1 MKEANLRIL
10 GELHRAGK
18 YQPRRRVPQQP
29 PALGAS
35 AWQHPGW
42 DLPQRR
48 SLWPAG
54 TGITLPVVSGASVD
68 DDRQGRTDSLGNDA
82 CHA

>member
-1 MKEANLRIL
+1 MKEANLHIL

-18 YQPRRRVPQQP
+18 YQSRRRVPQQP

-42 DLPQRR
+42 DLPD
-48 SLWPAG
+48 SADHAG
-54 TGITLPVVSGASVD
+54 VVVQDVIRTLRMS
-68 DDRQGRTDSLGNDA
+68 
-82 CHA
+82 